1 MLTPVDDA
9 APASATTTT
18 TIEPAPDKQICV
30 MSTTSSGVVYT
41 VPSGRKFVGL
51 AGHNYGIQGSSYYIE
66 ITSDGTSANTVR
78 YYGPLGAEP
87 YNYRVPSH
95 SSDLTLLAGTSIKN
109 SPNGSNCYVLG
120 VESDA

>member
-9 APASATTTT
+9 APVVATTTT
-18 TIEPAPDKQICV
+18 TTEPAPDKQICIMQNSAGAV
-30 MSTTSSGVVYT
+30 AYT
-41 VPSGRKFVGL
+41 VPTGRKFVGL
-51 AGHNYGIQGSSYYIE
+51 AGHNYGIQGSTYYIQ
-66 ITSDGTSANTVR
+66 ITTAGTTNTTIR

-87 YNYRVPSH
+87 YNQRVPSH

-109 SPNGSNCYVLG
+109 SPSGSQCYVLG

>member
-1 MLTPVDDA
+1 MLTPIDDA
-9 APASATTTT
+9 APVATTTT
-18 TIEPAPDKQICV
+18 TTTAPTPDKQICV
-30 MSTTSSGVVYT
+30 RQGSAGAVAYT

>member
-1 MLTPVDDA
+1 MLTPIDDA
-9 APASATTTT
+9 VPVATTTT
-18 TIEPAPDKQICV
+18 TTTPAPDKQICV
-30 MSTTSSGVVYT
+30 MQSAGSGVAYT

-51 AGHNYGIQGSSYYIE
+51 AGHNYAVQGSAYYIE

-95 SSDLTLLAGTSIKN
+95 SGDITLLAGTSIKN
-109 SPNGSNCYVLG
+109 SPSGSSCYVLG